1 MTPQQNADA
10 TTPDGT
16 DAEPTEADPTDT
28 APGSPDESDADESDA
43 DTGSRR
49 HPALIA
55 SAVALPVA
63 LLVGIIVA
71 AVMTGRS
78 TTREPVALGSV
89 PAPQADSAECAGL
102 LKAMPDALGDYERA
116 DLAKPAPAGALAWS
130 TANGG
135 QAITLRCGL
144 DRPAEFVQ
152 GSALQVVDD
161 VQWLQVSG
169 KAQGLDA
176 STWYVVDRGVYA
188 ALTLPDGTGPT
199 PIQSVSDAIA
209 KALPAKPIDPA
220 PAPHS

>member
-1 MTPQQNADA
+1 MSPHQNTEPDADGDKSTDA
-10 TTPDGT
+10 RPSGAASSAADTTP
-16 DAEPTEADPTDT
+16 
-28 APGSPDESDADESDA
+28 
-43 DTGSRR
+43 RR

-55 SAVALPVA
+55 TAVALPVA

-71 AVMTGRS
+71 AVMTGRT
-78 TTREPVALGSV
+78 TTREPVALGAV
-89 PAPQADSAECAGL
+89 PAPQAESAECTEML
-102 LKAMPDALGDYERA
+102 EAMPDSLDDYQRA
-116 DLAKPAPAGALAWS
+116 ELVKPAPAGALAWNK
-130 TANGG
+130 ADGG

-169 KAQGLDA
+169 KDQGLDA

-199 PIQSVSDAIA
+199 PIQAVSDAIA